1 MEVHVTLSRRS
12 LLAGA
17 AGSAVLLLPGAAV
30 GAPPQSGWRERLR
43 ELERGYAGRIGAYV
57 RDTGTGTT
65 LAYRAGERFPLL
77 STFKVLVSAA
87 VLDRGRTCEPGLL
100 DRTVRWT
107 EADLVEY
114 SPVTGE
120 HVADGL
126 TVAQLCHAAITLSD
140 NTAGNLLLRL
150 VGGPAGLTRYL
161 RRLGDPVSRLDRWE
175 TDLNIWSPGERRD
188 TTTPAAIGHDLQA
201 LTVGR
206 ALHAD
211 DRATLVGWM
220 RATVTGD
227 NRIRAGVPADWTVG
241 DKTGSAGDSY
251 GAANDVAVAHRPVGA
266 PVILAVYTRRDE
278 PGRPY
283 DETVIAETARI
294 LTGALTAR

>member
-1 MEVHVTLSRRS
+1 V
-12 LLAGA
+12 
-17 AGSAVLLLPGAAV
+17 
-30 GAPPQSGWRERLR
+30 
-43 ELERGYAGRIGAYV
+43 
-57 RDTGTGTT
+57 D
-65 LAYRAGERFPLL
+65 
-77 STFKVLVSAA
+77 
-87 VLDRGRTCEPGLL
+87 
-100 DRTVRWT
+100 
-107 EADLVEY
+107 Y

-175 TDLNIWSPGERRD
+175 TDLNIWSPGEHRD
-188 TTTPAAIGHDLQA
+188 TTTPAAMGHDLAA

-211 DRATLVGWM
+211 DRATLVTWM

-227 NRIRAGVPADWTVG
+227 KRIRAGVPANWTVG
-241 DKTGSAGDSY
+241 DKTGSANDSY
-251 GAANDVAVAHRPVGA
+251 GAANDVAVAHRPAGA
-266 PVILAVYTRRDE
+266 PVILAVYTRRAE

-283 DETVIAETARI
+283 DETAIAETARI
-294 LTGALTAR
+294 LTGALTTR